1 VPLSAAEVQAEEV
14 AVSEPANVVE
24 ETPDTLDVAPE
35 TAPETAPAAEVEET
49 HGDGMLP

>member
-14 AVSEPANVVE
+14 AVVEPAVVVE
-24 ETPDTLDVAPE
+24 DAPDTPDV
-35 TAPETAPAAEVEET
+35 APETAPAAELEET